1 MWGEVAGEGLKQR
14 HWLIEEHVKSQS
26 VSGVEESGL

>member
-1 MWGEVAGEGLKQR
+1 MVGKELKQR

-26 VSGVEESGL
+26 VNRVDKSGL